1 MSSPFLSPPEPG
13 LSTPVPPQRAP
24 RGRRVPL
31 AVLLTT
37 SALLGSGMSVGAL
50 AVAGAF
56 DGGGTPT
63 TVIERAAAT
72 TTPTAATT
80 TTAGAGGGL
89 DAGALYAGTSA
100 GVVDIT
106 VTGTASDQQASPFGG
121 APQSQQTSASGTG
134 FVVDDQGHIVT
145 AAHVVDGASTIT
157 VKLQDGTT
165 RRAKLL

>member
-1 MSSPFLSPPEPG
+1 MSSPFLSPAEPG
-13 LSTPVPPQRAP
+13 LPTPVPPQRAP
-24 RGRRVPL
+24 RGRRRVPL
-31 AVLLTT
+31 AGLLTT

-106 VTGTASDQQASPFGG
+106 VTGTASD
-121 APQSQQTSASGTG
+121 
-134 FVVDDQGHIVT
+134 
-145 AAHVVDGASTIT
+145 
-157 VKLQDGTT
+157 
-165 RRAKLL
+165 